1 MFSWKNYDN
10 TGILAINLLDI
21 LFEGSLSMAK
31 STLRALIAWKI
42 NPSHI
47 RVFLQGEHLE
57 ISHFTQNT
65 LNQVALPMATLPAIK
80 IFLQLFL

>member
-1 MFSWKNYDN
+1 
-10 TGILAINLLDI
+10 
-21 LFEGSLSMAK
+21 MAK
-31 STLRALIAWKI
+31 STSRALIAWKI

-47 RVFLQGEHLE
+47 RVFLQGEHFAE